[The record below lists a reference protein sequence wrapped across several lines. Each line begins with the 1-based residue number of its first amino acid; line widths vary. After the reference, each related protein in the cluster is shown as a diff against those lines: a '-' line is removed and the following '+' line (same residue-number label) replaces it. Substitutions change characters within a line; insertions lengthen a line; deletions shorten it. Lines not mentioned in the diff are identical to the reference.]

1 MDTTQLLHLIRA
13 SAGRLRRETRS
24 ANGNTDTLEH
34 ALGSLLVNALLTRS
48 ATDVAVIL
56 GSAAELQWYPDDAL
70 LNWAKEVLGQDN
82 LHCRG
87 VYWAV
92 RHRCSRTGK
101 PANRFAA
108 PACRERHDGSV
119 CPPQVPVAA

>member
-1 MDTTQLLHLIRA
+1 M
-13 SAGRLRRETRS
+13 
-24 ANGNTDTLEH
+24 LEH

-48 ATDVAVIL
+48 ATDVAVVL

-101 PANRFAA
+101 PANRFGA

-119 CPPQVPVAA
+119 CPHQVPVAA